1 MLVVNQRLRWQMH
14 CDFCLCMHQCLW
26 LVESEKLL
34 FLQFAALDSLNLP
47 RIELFNSV
55 YYQFSNSISASEAA
69 IVALHTF
76 SCHISKHL
84 L

>member
-1 MLVVNQRLRWQMH
+1 MH
-14 CDFCLCMHQCLW
+14 CDFSLCMHQFLW

-34 FLQFAALDSLNLP
+34 LLQFAALDSLNLQ

-55 YYQFSNSISASEAA
+55 YYQFLNSISASDAA
-69 IVALHTF
+69 IQIPKQLHLTL
-76 SCHISKHL
+76 SGVTSAKHL